1 MSSSSGLIELLMPPS
16 LLARRIFFGMNYS
29 KVYMCLILNRQAHP
43 LSKNEYGENHHI
55 IPRSEGGS
63 NDITNKVKLT
73 AREHYIAHLLLAKI
87 YDDYAMY
94 SALTYMQTGRHKN
107 RKFKFNS
114 RLYAKMREEFG
125 RKHSQ
130 HMKGRFSGDKHW
142 NYGNHL
148 SNEAK
153 EKQRLAHLGQKAWNK
168 GIPMSE
174 ESKKKLSIN
183 NGSRRLEVREKM
195 SKAAKNR
202 PPISDETRKKMSEAH
217 KNPSKLA
224 RFEFGKGFRGKV
236 WANNGI
242 EQKPFFENEIPIGW
256 IKGMLKKKKTEI
268 QFSVFFIVVE

>member
-1 MSSSSGLIELLMPPS
+1 MTYSAVYCALIES
-16 LLARRIFFGMNYS
+16 RKQS
-29 KVYMCLILNRQAHP
+29 P
-43 LSKNEYGENHHI
+43 LSEDWYSEEHHI
-55 IPRSEGGS
+55 VPKSEGGS
-63 NDITNKVKLT
+63 DDKSNLVRLS

-87 YDDYAMY
+87 YDDYKMY

-107 RKFKFNS
+107 RNFKFNS

-153 EKQRLAHLGQKAWNK
+153 EKQRLAHLGQIPWNK

-174 ESKKKLSIN
+174 EAKKKLSIN

-202 PPISDETRKKMSEAH
+202 PPISDETRKRMSIAH
-217 KNPSKLA
+217 KGNKGRLGTPVSEEVKSKISKSVSMVKTGY
-224 RFEFGKGFRGKV
+224 R
-236 WANNGI
+236 WWNNGI
-242 EQKPFFENEIPIGW
+242 ITKQAFESPGEGW
-256 IKGMLKKKKTEI
+256 TLGRIRRAED
-268 QFSVFFIVVE
+268 